1 MLLQMKFCAYGL
13 AVLTFVVNT
22 KSFFVI
28 RGDNTNYKCPETYF
42 AYDTADFEILS
53 EDDDPMVKKAFEE
66 MFPILISKTNGKN
79 MTLILTVAET
89 SISYPTYTQLVM
101 FLSSDGKL
109 GECCYRYNAEFW
121 NDNEFSRPYCKIAPE
136 KDPETTIYKY
146 FLLHFKEYHY
156 HK

>member
-79 MTLILTVAET
+79 MTLILTVAE
-89 SISYPTYTQLVM
+89 
-101 FLSSDGKL
+101 SDGKL